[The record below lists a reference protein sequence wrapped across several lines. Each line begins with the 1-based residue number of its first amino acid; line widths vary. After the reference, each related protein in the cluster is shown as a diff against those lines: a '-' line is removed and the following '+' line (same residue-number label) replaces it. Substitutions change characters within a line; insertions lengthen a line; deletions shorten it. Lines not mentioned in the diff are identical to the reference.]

1 MNRSILLNEAS
12 HVDEFS
18 WESLIG
24 GVKGDDCIGQF
35 TCECYG
41 PGACK
46 EHTDMRP
53 PKCTAYKQVASLIG
67 KQHLPISIAELS
79 Y

>member
-12 HVDEFS
+12 HVDEFT

-24 GVKGDDCIGQF
+24 GAKGDDCTGQF

-46 EHTDMRP
+46 EHSGMFP
-53 PKCTAYKQVASLIG
+53 PICTAYKQASSLIG
-67 KQHLPISIAELS
+67 KHPLPISIAELI